1 MEAVYVAVRQLGSKA
16 SGLALGTSGSLLYYI
31 DNFRLQASVYVG
43 GSTAVER
50 RVADSLQLNSGAF
63 GNSVMLY
70 EANAQYATKGWNI
83 RVIGTTVS
91 IPDAANINK
100 AYANNTPKNLY
111 GGYAEV
117 GYNLFYSKYKD
128 EKR

>member
-1 MEAVYVAVRQLGSKA
+1 GNL
-16 SGLALGTSGSLLYYI
+16 
-31 DNFRLQASVYVG
+31 RLQASIYAG

-63 GNSVMLY
+63 GNSVILY
-70 EANAQYATKGWNI
+70 EANAQYSAKGWNI
-83 RVIGTTVS
+83 RVIGTNVS

-111 GGYAEV
+111 GGYEEA
-117 GYNLFYSKYKD
+117 GYNLFYNKYKND
-128 EKR
+128 KS